1 GPRVYRRQRGA
12 FTEYH
17 IDRSAADT
25 IVSVDGTKVSTA
37 DEFLTEIENKR
48 PGDEVS
54 LTVLRGGHE
63 VVVRIK
69 LGETKD

>member
-1 GPRVYRRQRGA
+1 
-12 FTEYH
+12 
-17 IDRSAADT
+17 
-25 IVSVDGTKVSTA
+25 
-37 DEFLTEIENKR
+37 LTEIENKR